1 MPTWLRTQR
10 KQTLLDLAEE
20 AGLKTDADLRKDE
33 IIERLDSYLQIP
45 SNATRLA
52 SNEKFEPYYG
62 SSRRTPFKPRPSA
75 GGATSG
81 DEPEVRSVV
90 KGRGKLATAVK
101 KEAEDLPSP
110 SQAVAAVT
118 SAIVKRTPKPRKV
131 ELPVSP
137 SDVANQVELQ
147 ASKVYSRLDE
157 AYSASGIQDFI
168 DRARVVCSSV
178 SGVQLTSLLV
188 EAFAIQNT
196 ILPWKYVGDFP
207 MPPLPG
213 LPATY
218 AIKLPDLFILLT
230 SFFWSTTLL
239 WLSTSVVI
247 PAIFAY
253 FYNLTIRDVKR
264 HGERVTVVRH
274 STDPLVFDVVK
285 ALATFIVYGNGVTF
299 GIINPTVAERVD
311 NSFYGGYNGV
321 LIASGIGIIA
331 SLYEAAQRK

>member
-1 MPTWLRTQR
+1 M
-10 KQTLLDLAEE
+10 
-20 AGLKTDADLRKDE
+20 
-33 IIERLDSYLQIP
+33 
-45 SNATRLA
+45 
-52 SNEKFEPYYG
+52 
-62 SSRRTPFKPRPSA
+62 
-75 GGATSG
+75 
-81 DEPEVRSVV
+81 
-90 KGRGKLATAVK
+90 
-101 KEAEDLPSP
+101 
-110 SQAVAAVT
+110 
-118 SAIVKRTPKPRKV
+118 
-131 ELPVSP
+131 
-137 SDVANQVELQ
+137 
-147 ASKVYSRLDE
+147 
-157 AYSASGIQDFI
+157 
-168 DRARVVCSSV
+168 
-178 SGVQLTSLLV
+178 TSLLV

-213 LPATY
+213 LPSSY

-230 SFFWSTTLL
+230 GFFWSTTLL
-239 WLSTSVVI
+239 WVSTSVLI

-299 GIINPTVAERVD
+299 GLINPTVADRVN

-321 LIASGIGIIA
+321 LIASGVGIIA